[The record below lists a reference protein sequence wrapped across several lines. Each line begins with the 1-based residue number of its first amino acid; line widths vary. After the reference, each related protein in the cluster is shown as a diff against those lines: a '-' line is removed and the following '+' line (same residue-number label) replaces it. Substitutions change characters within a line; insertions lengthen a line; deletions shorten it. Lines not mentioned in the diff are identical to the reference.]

1 MSVVGNDNP
10 KVGDIVD
17 VSINVKNNGDKEVN
31 SYFTVMFYEM
41 AIFGGRGYFE
51 VSRVSAI
58 FVAHIMW

>member
-1 MSVVGNDNP
+1 MLVVGNDNP

-41 AIFGGRGYFE
+41 AILGDVDTLKFQE
-51 VSRVSAI
+51 
-58 FVAHIMW
+58 